1 MVESQGNEQ
10 VLVAG
15 PLFLDVV
22 MGPLGHAPVPGQ
34 EQWVPGCALA
44 PGGAANQA
52 VALAR
57 LGARAALASYA
68 GEDAAGDLVRGLL
81 AQEGVRLDA
90 LEAVERQSVTVSLA
104 LDGDR
109 AMTSFGTEEFPP
121 LRGPAPAALLTD
133 LRGLAANAE
142 AVGRWRRE
150 GTWVLADCGW
160 DPTGRWDQGDL
171 GALALADVFTPNEA
185 EALAYARAGTVEEAA
200 ARLAVKCPMCVV
212 TRGAAGVLA
221 VAPGLRAAVPA
232 PPVAATDTTGAGD
245 VFSAALAW
253 ALLRGRGVRGAL
265 VFAVH
270 AAALSTTR
278 RGGASA
284 APALDEVEGF
294 LAERGAAPGE

>member
-1 MVESQGNEQ
+1 MVEAQGNEQ

-57 LGARAALASYA
+57 LGARAALASYT
-68 GEDAAGDLVRGLL
+68 GKDAAGALVRGML
-81 AQEGVRLDA
+81 AEEGVRF
-90 LEAVERQSVTVSLA
+90 EAVERQSMTVSLVF
-104 LDGDR
+104 DGDR

-133 LRGLAANAE
+133 LRGLTANAE
-142 AVGRWRRE
+142 VVGRWRRE

-232 PPVAATDTTGAGD
+232 PPVAVTDTTGAGD

-253 ALLRGRGVRGAL
+253 AHMRGRGVRDAL

-284 APALDEVEGF
+284 APALDEAEGF
-294 LAERGAAPGE
+294 LAECGAAPGE